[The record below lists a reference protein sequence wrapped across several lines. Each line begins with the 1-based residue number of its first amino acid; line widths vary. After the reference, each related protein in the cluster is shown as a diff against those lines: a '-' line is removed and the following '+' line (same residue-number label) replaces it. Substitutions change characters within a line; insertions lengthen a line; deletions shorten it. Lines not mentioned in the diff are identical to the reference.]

1 MNTPTNYPCV
11 TNLLPLLPLVEEY
24 QVKEHLSRL
33 KIEKPMGLDV
43 VHPQVLRWCCHCEAT
58 LSDL

>member
-24 QVKEHLSRL
+24 QVKEPLSRL

-43 VHPQVLRWCCHCEAT
+43 VHPQVLSEMV
-58 LSDL
+58 LSL

>member
-1 MNTPTNYPCV
+1 MNTPTNYPCM

-43 VHPQVLRWCCHCEAT
+43 VHPQVLSEMM
-58 LSDL
+58 LSL